1 MNRIKQLNIE
11 IMQQNSFN
19 VFFLNVKEKCQ
30 KHDHCVEL
38 RNPLLTFSFSRI
50 LNTLMGPG

>member
-30 KHDHCVEL
+30 KHDRCVEL